1 MLQRSGSLR
10 RTGFKRP
17 IYTPPPS
24 PPVTRGRGGVIQRIT
39 DTVVSAQKENVIT
52 SLVYQALVRT
62 LPCARCGIVGFTQ
75 FCHSDEGKGLGI
87 KTDDRRGWPGCGPHL
102 DGDQMVN
109 GCHWFVGTSG
119 KLKQAERRALEARM
133 SAVTRQQILMR
144 GLWPKSLP
152 FWEEDVADFQDAIF
166 VARPEIQKLIVHTSP
181 KQYALNLP
189 YGVEESQRALA

>member
-1 MLQRSGSLR
+1 MLRRSVSLR
-10 RTGFKRP
+10 RTGFKRATY
-17 IYTPPPS
+17 IPPPS
-24 PPVTRGRGGVIQRIT
+24 PPVTRGRGGVIRRID
-39 DTVVSAQKENVIT
+39 DTVISVQKENVIT

-152 FWEEDVADFQDAIF
+152 FWEEDVADFQDATF
-166 VARPEIQKLIVHTSP
+166 VDQPEIPKLIGRTFA
-181 KQYALNLP
+181 KQFAFNLP
-189 YGVEESQRALA
+189 YGAGDSQRARA